1 MSPRFLETTR
11 GRVIAQLRRGQ
22 STVEELSR
30 RLGLTDNAIR
40 AHLVTLERDGL
51 AQQAGTRRG
60 PGAGKPAVVYQ
71 LAPDAEVL
79 LSRAYAPVLA
89 TLMEELAGQLPA
101 RKIEALLLA
110 AGRRLAASVPR
121 PSGTLDERVR
131 AAAALLNELGG
142 DASVE
147 SDPAGFRIRGCGCPL
162 SAAVARRPETC
173 RAVEGLLSEVI
184 GAPVVQCCDQGP
196 RPQCCFTISS
206 AA

>member
-1 MSPRFLETTR
+1 
-11 GRVIAQLRRGQ
+11 
-22 STVEELSR
+22 
-30 RLGLTDNAIR
+30 
-40 AHLVTLERDGL
+40 L
-51 AQQAGTRRG
+51 A
-60 PGAGKPAVVYQ
+60 VFV
-71 LAPDAEVL
+71 
-79 LSRAYAPVLA
+79 LSRALPPVLG
-89 TLMEELAGQLPA
+89 TLWESGAAHHPA

-121 PSGTLDERVR
+121 PSGTLDERDR

-184 GAPVVQCCDQGP
+184 GAPVVQCCDHGP